1 MKKTLKPLLNKMTT
15 ITYSGTEKFQ
25 KASMMNTNEEMKCE
39 ECQQIIFQ
47 KEIFMVCQVKE
58 FKGEIRLKNFC
69 CDCFKQKI
77 EEDIKRIRKWGDK
90 TVQELLNMLTPIN
103 EYMDSDI
110 KKQTD
115 DNRKMLNKIEGE

>member
-1 MKKTLKPLLNKMTT
+1 MS
-15 ITYSGTEKFQ
+15 IGEKFQ
-25 KASMMNTNEEMKCE
+25 KASMMNTSEETKCE

-47 KEIFMVCQVKE
+47 KEIFMICQVKE
-58 FKGEIRLKNFC
+58 FKGEIKLKNFC
-69 CDCFKQKI
+69 CDCFKKKI

-115 DNRKMLNKIEGE
+115 DNRKMLNKIEGEEGE